1 MPESRR
7 NIQSVSF
14 SEHHLCCCFVW
25 GGGGGRAGGLGGQ
38 AGDRNPNRVSLKT
51 VNRKHAC
58 THTRLVRAGVCNYWR
73 QAPDTEHLLS
83 SLLRE
88 RDREREREREREK
101 TIGQRTHFLPSS
113 HCFPLPHLSISQP
126 PIPPLPSPLSKPAF
140 ASPPSHR
147 YLPEGDGRRWGRF
160 FNNFTTM
167 MRITHLRST
176 QIRLRSVQAPL
187 YFQEL

>member
-1 MPESRR
+1 VPESGR

-38 AGDRNPNRVSLKT
+38 TGDRNPNRVSLKT

-88 RDREREREREREK
+88 RDRHTHTHTQREREREREREDN
-101 TIGQRTHFLPSS
+101 RTANTFSPFFSLLPPPASLHFPTPNSPS
-113 HCFPLPHLSISQP
+113 
-126 PIPPLPSPLSKPAF
+126 PIPP
-140 ASPPSHR
+140 
-147 YLPEGDGRRWGRF
+147 
-160 FNNFTTM
+160 
-167 MRITHLRST
+167 
-176 QIRLRSVQAPL
+176 V
-187 YFQEL
+187 